1 MAKEKE
7 RRLAEQLYVK
17 QRKTAKEVAKLVH
30 VTEKTIGRW
39 VDEFGWKE
47 RRNADMASLN
57 SATENIN
64 ALINIYAE
72 RAIKLEADDADY
84 SEMNAKEIADAKRD
98 QVKEKVS
105 IIDAIAKL
113 NKTKDNFEKEH
124 RIPYNV
130 YINVTEQI
138 MGAQLEKLSPK
149 THEEVLDFFED
160 HINSIALKY
169 R

>member
-1 MAKEKE
+1 MAKDKE
-7 RRLAEQLYVK
+7 RRLAESLYINQK
-17 QRKTAKEVAKLVH
+17 KTAKETAKMVG
-30 VTEKTIGRW
+30 VTEKTVGRW
-39 VDEFGWKE
+39 VDEYGWKE
-47 RRNADMASLN
+47 RRNAKMANLQSGI
-57 SATENIN
+57 ENIN
-64 ALINIYAE
+64 ELINIYAE
-72 RAIKLEADDADY
+72 RAIKIETEDDDY
-84 SEMNAKEIADAKRD
+84 SGLTDKEIREAKKDRA
-98 QVKEKVS
+98 KEKVG

-138 MGAQLEKLSPK
+138 MGAMLEKLPGKMQES
-149 THEEVLDFFED
+149 VLDFFEE

>member
-17 QRKTAKEVAKLVH
+17 QRKTAKEVAKLVN
-30 VTEKTIGRW
+30 VTGKTLGKW
-39 VDEFGWKE
+39 VEQYGWKD
-47 RRNADMASLN
+47 RRNADMASLK
-57 SATENIN
+57 SGIENIN

-72 RAIKLEADDADY
+72 RAIKLEDEDDDF
-84 SEMNAKEIADAKRD
+84 SDLTAKELREAKKDRA
-98 QVKEKVS
+98 KEKVG

-113 NKTKDNFEKEH
+113 NKTKDNFEKDH

-138 MGAQLEKLSPK
+138 MAAQLLKLTPK
-149 THEEVLDFFED
+149 LQGEVLDFFED